1 MDSKT
6 KLSVII
12 PISERYDD
20 IQKVFD
26 EYNNSI
32 ESMGLKYEFIYVLD
46 GNYPEALNSLQEIQK
61 NHDNV
66 KVIKFAKWFGESVAI
81 SAGFEESNGEII
93 LTLPSYLQIDAK
105 EIHLLVND
113 LDEFDFVTAARSP
126 EYDSFLNRVQRKSF
140 HGLLNL
146 LTQIKFKDLGCS
158 ARAFKREVLEE
169 IDLYGDQHRFLPL
182 LAYQHG
188 FKIKE
193 CSLQQAK
200 SDTKTKVYSFG
211 VYLRRILDILS
222 IFFLF
227 KFTKKPLRFFGLL
240 GFTILASGALLSL
253 YLLVDRLFLGNPLG
267 GRPLLLL
274 GSLLVVIGIQIFAI
288 GLIGEIIIF
297 THAKDLK
304 EYKIE
309 KIIN

>member
-6 KLSVII
+6 KLSVIV

-20 IQKVFD
+20 IQEVFNA
-26 EYNNSI
+26 YRNSI
-32 ESMGLKYEFIYVLD
+32 DSTGLTHEFIYILD
-46 GNYPEALNSLQEIQK
+46 GDYPDALNELLTIQQK
-61 NHDNV
+61 YNNV
-66 KVIKFAKWFGESVAI
+66 KIIKFAKWFGESVAI
-81 SAGFEESNGEII
+81 SAGFEASCGEII
-93 LTLPSYLQIDAK
+93 ITLPPYLQIDP
-105 EIHLLVND
+105 ND
-113 LDEFDFVTAARSP
+113 IPNLINELETYDFVTATRSS
-126 EYDSFLNRVQRKSF
+126 EADSFLNRVQRKSF

-146 LTQIKFKDLGCS
+146 LTQINFKDLGCS
-158 ARAFKREVLEE
+158 ARAFNREVLEE
-169 IDLYGDQHRFLPL
+169 IDLYGDQHRFLPV

-188 FKIKE
+188 FKVKE
-193 CSLQQAK
+193 CLVKQAK
-200 SDTKTKVYSFG
+200 SDTKTKLYSFG
-211 VYLRRILDILS
+211 VYIRRMLDIVS

-240 GFTILASGALLSL
+240 GFTILSSGALLSF
-253 YLLVDRLFLGNPLG
+253 YLLIDRLVLGNPLG

-274 GSLLVVIGIQIFAI
+274 SSLLVVIGIQIFAI